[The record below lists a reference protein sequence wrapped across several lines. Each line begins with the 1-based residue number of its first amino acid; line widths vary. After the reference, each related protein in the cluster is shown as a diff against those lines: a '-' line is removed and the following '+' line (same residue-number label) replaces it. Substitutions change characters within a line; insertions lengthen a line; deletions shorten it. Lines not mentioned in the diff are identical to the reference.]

1 MHWNNPRY
9 EKRYNKLLTRL
20 SERGFTIEDMQNMS
34 LSNKRL
40 KSKSVRL
47 TKNYAFAF
55 YLGML
60 YQIRVD
66 DELEGV
72 VTLS

>member
-1 MHWNNPRY
+1 MHWNNPKY
-9 EKRYNKLLTRL
+9 EKRYNKLIARL

-47 TKNYAFAF
+47 TKNYEFAF

-72 VTLS
+72 VPLS